1 MPSLEE
7 LQTRWAERR
16 ATASVTASEP
26 TQVVAQPEAL
36 KTSPEPVK
44 GSSWDSFIKEIGTG
58 GPPPP
63 PPPSQAKT
71 MASGKSWNAFLADIT
86 TQSDIRRANAPDN
99 TQVTGSIENVSFDGM
114 TFDQVFGGLI
124 QQESRGRHR
133 DASGKLT
140 TSPAG
145 ATGITQLMPKT
156 MKNPGYGVK
165 PLQNDSEEEYLR
177 FGKDYLRA
185 MLKEFGG
192 DVPKAL
198 AAYNGGAGAVK
209 TAVRK
214 AVKDGKPDTWL
225 SYIKS
230 KETRN
235 YVPGIHAKAVSKKGS
250 YGKEGPI

>member
-16 ATASVTASEP
+16 ATAPVTASEP
-26 TQVVAQPEAL
+26 KQVVAQPEAP

-44 GSSWDSFIKEIGTG
+44 GSSWDSFIKEIGAG
-58 GPPPP
+58 GS
-63 PPPSQAKT
+63 PPPSQVKT
-71 MASGKSWNAFLADIT
+71 MANGQSWNAFLADIT

-124 QQESRGRHR
+124 KQESRGRHR
-133 DASGKLT
+133 DASGNLT

-145 ATGITQLMPKT
+145 ATGITQLMPET

-185 MLKEFGG
+185 MLKEFDG

-209 TAVRK
+209 AAMRK

-225 SYIKS
+225 SYMS